1 MRQEVLRLEH
11 VYKNVQGYK
20 ILDDFK
26 LNIYKG
32 EIVSLVGLSGCGKTE
47 LGEILGSNY
56 NFDKGRVLFD
66 ERPYQINKKIPTEK
80 LGIFSLYNHDILVP
94 QLSVAENIFIIWKSN
109 YTYMTF
115 SQRFSRKVIRNQTKL
130 LLEEFGLNIRAD
142 INCEELSIADQQAV
156 KLVKA
161 YAKQAKLI
169 IANDIANS
177 YTRDEMKMI
186 TGILQKLKESGISS
200 LWMSNDPDEV
210 TKISDRIVVMREGK
224 NIKTL
229 YPDEYNREYIMNLL
243 VGRDFSK
250 TRERRCYVQD
260 TVALS
265 LQDIHTKHL
274 HGLNLNV
281 HNGEIV
287 GVLDIENKAKK
298 DLEKLITGQKP
309 MIRGSMYLKD
319 CKYEPKNPQHTLKRG
334 VGYIQG
340 DFLEDSIFP
349 QMSILNNIIL
359 PVIKKTSRFKLLV
372 NTKIER
378 FVKKECLNIIKASK
392 SEVNNSPSAVDL
404 TIKQQI
410 VYNRWLLFNP
420 KVLLCVEPFAR
431 ADVLLKLE
439 ITSIYE
445 ELAKNEIGML
455 LLSVN
460 LKDLI
465 LICDRI
471 IILKN
476 GECAYEVE
484 KRDFKTFNADKIFL

>member
-11 VYKNVQGYK
+11 VYKNIQGYK
-20 ILDDFK
+20 VLDDFK

-32 EIVSLVGLSGCGKTE
+32 EIISLVGLSGCGKTE

-56 NFDKGRVLFD
+56 NFDKGRILFD
-66 ERPYQINKKIPTEK
+66 EKPYQINKKIPTEK

-109 YTYMTF
+109 YTYITF
-115 SQRFSRKVIRNQTKL
+115 SKKTIRNQTKL
-130 LLEEFGLNIRAD
+130 LLEEFGLNIRPD
-142 INCEELSIADQQAV
+142 INAEELSIAEQQAV

-161 YAKQAKLI
+161 YVKQAKLI
-169 IANDIANS
+169 VANDIANS

-186 TGILQKLKESGISS
+186 TGILQKLKQSGIST
-200 LWMSNDPDEV
+200 LWMSNDPDDV
-210 TKISDRIVVMREGK
+210 TKIADRTVVMREGK

-229 YPDEYNREYIMNLL
+229 YPEEYNRENIMNLL

-250 TRERRCYVQD
+250 TRERQCYVQD

-265 LQDIHTKHL
+265 LENVHTKNI
-274 HGLNLNV
+274 HGLNLKV

-298 DLEKLITGQKP
+298 DLEKLITGQKSVLA
-309 MIRGSMYLKD
+309 GSMYLKN
-319 CKYEPKNPQHTLKRG
+319 CKYEPKSPQHTLKQG
-334 VGYIQG
+334 VGYIRG
-340 DFLEDSIFP
+340 DLLEDSIFP
-349 QMSILNNIIL
+349 KMSILNNIIL
-359 PVIKKTSRFKLLV
+359 PVVKKTSKFKLLV

-378 FVKKECLNIIKASK
+378 FVKKECLNIVKASQ

-476 GECAYEVE
+476 GKCAYEVE
-484 KRDFKTFNADKIFL
+484 KKDFKTFNADKMFL